1 MMRNL
6 LLSLAGAGLLV
17 FSFNATAVA
26 QDRDSDA
33 YHQDRDAYFHGDN
46 WHMRIFD
53 RVRDDLQH
61 VQSVTWP
68 EGGDQYRIDRTM
80 NELNDLQSKLANRV
94 YDETELDRVIDQLGR
109 VASYNRMA
117 PRDRDMLDDDIARLR
132 DYRDHHADWVH

>member
-1 MMRNL
+1 MRNL
-6 LLSLAGAGLLV
+6 LLSLVGAGLLA
-17 FSFNATAVA
+17 FSFNAAAVA

-53 RVRDDLQH
+53 RVREDLQH

-68 EGGDQYRIDRTM
+68 GGGDQYRIDKTM
-80 NELNDLQSKLANRV
+80 DELNDLQGKLANRV

-117 PRDRDMLDDDIARLR
+117 PRERDVLNDDVARLR